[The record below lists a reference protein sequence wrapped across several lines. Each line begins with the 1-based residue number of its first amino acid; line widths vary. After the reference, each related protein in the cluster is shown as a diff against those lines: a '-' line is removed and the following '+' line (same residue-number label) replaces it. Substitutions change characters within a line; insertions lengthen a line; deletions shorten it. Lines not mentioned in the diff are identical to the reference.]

1 MAIWC
6 CGWNAGA
13 FAGLVPRF
21 IAAVR
26 DYPEKGFCAELVI
39 GVVFPLIGIAM
50 TAYFIRIVWKHLRP
64 CYEVRLL
71 GGVLK
76 EGERAT
82 FEYEFKGDADDVRR
96 VEFAT
101 ALEESRVRTGTL
113 GAPSGVLN
121 DSRKSVLEKSSGLGD
136 IGAMAFMGL
145 FGVVGFAIIVAGLWM
160 TLSFLRGNNGAP
172 LSFER
177 RILKRSHADLAAL
190 GLFAVVWNV
199 FSWSFVLGFVGEEQV
214 RRLEPRLLVLAIFPL
229 VGLFLIGVLLW
240 KIVRALRA
248 PRLVLTLSC
257 AMWKQGSP
265 AQVDWSLENPE
276 EIESLEIALAR
287 MRMKGSGKQ
296 RRLTTVSSQ
305 SCCHRAQSMAHG
317 AGSFDFT
324 VPGSVGD
331 GCNLSFVA
339 KVKVKSIRRVFT
351 FSYPLPSPVA

>member
-1 MAIWC
+1 MY
-6 CGWNAGA
+6 
-13 FAGLVPRF
+13 VSP
-21 IAAVR
+21 
-26 DYPEKGFCAELVI
+26 
-39 GVVFPLIGIAM
+39 
-50 TAYFIRIVWKHLRP
+50 
-64 CYEVRLL
+64 
-71 GGVLK
+71 
-76 EGERAT
+76 
-82 FEYEFKGDADDVRR
+82 DD
-96 VEFAT
+96 
-101 ALEESRVRTGTL
+101 
-113 GAPSGVLN
+113 P
-121 DSRKSVLEKSSGLGD
+121 RKSVLEKSSGLGD
-136 IGAMAFMGL
+136 IGAMASMGL

-265 AQVDWSLENPE
+265 AQVDWTLENPE
-276 EIESLEIALAR
+276 EIESLEITLERTR
-287 MRMKGSGKQ
+287 MEGSGKH

-305 SCCHRAQSMAHG
+305 SCCHHAQSMVPG

-331 GCNLSFVA
+331 GCNLAFVA

-351 FSYPLPSPVA
+351 FTYPLPSPIA